1 MNGERSLSQLYPE
14 LSNYVARQ
22 RAQGVAPERIRAALL
37 ESGWNSST
45 VEAALQTPQQTT
57 PNPDG
62 VPQSAPVNHP
72 ARSRWIGALVGFMI
86 FLIAGGAYAGYRY
99 YNSPAL
105 VLERML
111 KKIYQVKTYEYS
123 VLIESEI
130 TQDVLQLPAPQLSL
144 KDLRRA
150 VLGASTRRAQIIE
163 ENSEATTVT
172 PRETLKSEVR
182 IAGATDMTDKKNP
195 RLSANFTFTIPDI
208 PSLGSATITLE
219 TRLIESVLY
228 FMLGDS
234 PQLEGLDLNAYTNQ
248 WFSFDLT
255 QFEQTLSEQPSLTI
269 TDEDI
274 AKIGEVISKHQ
285 FFKIT
290 EVLKSEKV
298 NGINAHHYKFTINAE
313 ELAALTNE
321 IQRILLPD
329 EEQTT
334 FEAQDFSAIP
344 AGELWIGKRDSLP
357 YRIKFESPNQSSYL
371 VSLKT
376 TYELK
381 NYDTP
386 LTVDVPPNVKPIEE
400 VIEELTGQYNEQ
412 FGSVDGDLDT
422 DSDGLSDAQEEFWGA
437 DIANPDTD
445 GDGYSDGEEIDN
457 GYDPNGPGKLG
468 V

>member
-1 MNGERSLSQLYPE
+1 MNGERPLHQLYPE
-14 LSNYVARQ
+14 LSHYVARQ
-22 RAQGVAPERIRAALL
+22 RAQGVEDERIRAALL
-37 ESGWNSST
+37 GSGWNSSA
-45 VEAALQTPQQTT
+45 VEAALQPPQETT
-57 PNPDG
+57 PSPEG
-62 VPQSAPVNHP
+62 VPQSAPANHP
-72 ARSRWIGALVGFMI
+72 PRSRWVGALVGFMV

-123 VLIESEI
+123 VLVESEI
-130 TQDVLQLPAPQLSL
+130 TQDVLQLPTPQLSL

-150 VLGASTRRAQIIE
+150 VLGTSTRRAQIIE
-163 ENSEATTVT
+163 ENSTATTVT
-172 PRETLKSEVR
+172 PRETFKSEVR

-195 RLSANFTFTIPDI
+195 RFSANFTFAIPDF
-208 PSLGSATITLE
+208 PPLGSTTITLE

-228 FMLGDS
+228 FMLGDL
-234 PQLEGLDLNAYTNQ
+234 PQLEGLDLSAYTNQ

-255 QFEQTLSEQPSLTI
+255 QLEQTLSGQPSLAI

-274 AKIGEVISKHQ
+274 RKIGEVIGKHQ

-298 NGINAHHYKFTINAE
+298 SGVNAHHYKFTINAE

-321 IQRILLPD
+321 VQRILLPD

-334 FEAQDFSAIP
+334 FEARDFSAIP
-344 AGELWIGKRDSLP
+344 AGELWVGKRDSLP
-357 YRIKFESPNQSSYL
+357 YRIKFESLNQSSYL

-376 TYELK
+376 TYEFK

-386 LTVDVPPNVKPIEE
+386 LTIDAPADVKPIEE
-400 VIEELTGQYNEQ
+400 VIEQITALYNEQ
-412 FGSVDGDLDT
+412 SVNSAEVDADA
-422 DSDGLSDAQEEFWGA
+422 DGLSDAQEEFWGT
-437 DIANPDTD
+437 DPANADTD

-457 GYDPNGPGKLG
+457 GYDPNGPGKLTE
-468 V
+468 

>member
-1 MNGERSLSQLYPE
+1 MSQLYPE
-14 LSNYVARQ
+14 LSNYIARQ
-22 RAQGVAPERIRAALL
+22 RAQGVADERIRAALL
-37 ESGWNSST
+37 GSGWNSNA
-45 VEAALQTPQQTT
+45 VETALQPSQETT
-57 PNPDG
+57 PSPDG

-72 ARSRWIGALVGFMI
+72 PRSRWIVALVGLMI
-86 FLIAGGAYAGYRY
+86 LLIAGGTYAGYRY
-99 YNSPAL
+99 YNSPTL
-105 VLERML
+105 VLKRML

-123 VLIESEI
+123 VLVESEI
-130 TQDVLQLPAPQLSL
+130 TQDVLQLPTPQLSL

-172 PRETLKSEVR
+172 PRENLKSEVR
-182 IAGATDMTDKKNP
+182 IAGATDMTDKKTP
-195 RLSANFTFTIPDI
+195 RLSANFTFAIPDI
-208 PSLGSATITLE
+208 PPLGATTITLE

-228 FMLGDS
+228 FMLGDL
-234 PQLEGLDLNAYTNQ
+234 PQLEGLDLSAYTNQ

-255 QFEQTLSEQPSLTI
+255 QLEQTLSEQPSLTI

-274 AKIGEVISKHQ
+274 RKIGEVIGKHQ

-298 NGINAHHYKFTINAE
+298 NGVSAHHYKFTINAE

-334 FEAQDFSAIP
+334 FEARDFSAIP

-400 VIEELTGQYNEQ
+400 VIEQITALYNEQ
-412 FGSVDGDLDT
+412 SVNPAELDA
-422 DSDGLSDAQEEFWGA
+422 DADGLSDAKEEFWGA
-437 DIANPDTD
+437 DPANADTD

-457 GYDPNGPGKLG
+457 GYDPNGPGKLTE
-468 V
+468 